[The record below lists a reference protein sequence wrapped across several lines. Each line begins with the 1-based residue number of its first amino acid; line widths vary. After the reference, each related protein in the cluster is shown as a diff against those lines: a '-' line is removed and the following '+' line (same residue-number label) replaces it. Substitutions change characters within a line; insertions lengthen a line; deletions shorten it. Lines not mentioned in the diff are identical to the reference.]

1 MEFSRRDQLLEATI
15 EYLLDHGVG
24 DLSLRPLAAAIGT
37 KARLLMYHFGSREQ
51 LVSSALSVILGR
63 IQRSFLEMLGE
74 GSLDRALLAFWRAS
88 TGEANGSYLRLLFEV
103 HGLAV
108 HDPETY
114 GEYLRGAFE
123 SWKALLTER
132 MDKRLRRAARE
143 ERATL
148 MIAVIDGLLLDYLA
162 TGDLPRTTR
171 ALRSFTRQLEEHGQ
185 GDQR

>member
-1 MEFSRRDQLLEATI
+1 MEFSRRDQLLDATI

-24 DLSLRPLAAAIGT
+24 DLSLRPLAAAVGT
-37 KARLLMYHFGSREQ
+37 KARLLIYHFGSREQ

-63 IQRSFLEMLGE
+63 IQHSFLEMLGE
-74 GSLDRALLAFWRAS
+74 GSLDRALLTFWRSA
-88 TGEANGSYLRLLFEV
+88 TGEANARSLRLLFEV

-114 GEYLRGAFE
+114 GAYLRGAFE
-123 SWKALLTER
+123 SWKALLMER
-132 MDKRLRRAARE
+132 MDKGLRKAARE

-148 MIAVIDGLLLDYLA
+148 MIAAVDGLLLDYLA

-171 ALRSFTRQLEEHGQ
+171 ALRSFTRQLEEHGK
-185 GDQR
+185 GGER